1 MPAYCLDIYWQLSWR
16 RDYYAANLEVRQ
28 EMNEEDTALEEQK
41 KREELRKRKD
51 DAWKDA
57 LLYISALLGYSFA
70 DYEALSQ
77 DRNAYD

>member
-1 MPAYCLDIYWQLSWR
+1 
-16 RDYYAANLEVRQ
+16 
-28 EMNEEDTALEEQK
+28 MNEEDTALEEQK